1 MRGGILGTTTTTGG
15 NTGAGSGTTTGTIG
29 AGTSLGCVAHPTRMS
44 EKIRE
49 TRNCMKSEI
58 QNLAPILLRMIR
70 VCIMMACMTKNHIAI
85 ACLLAIIS
93 TSARAQEQVLNVYS
107 ARHYPTDEALYAN
120 FTKATGVKL
129 NRVDADD
136 AGILARLKA
145 EGTASPADIILLV
158 DASRLWRG
166 EIDGLFQPIRSK
178 VLEDAI
184 PPQLRGKPNA
194 TGETPWFGF
203 STRAR
208 VIVYDKLRVKKED
221 VDTYEKLGDPRNKGK
236 LCIRSGS
243 HPYNLSLFGSVTE
256 HLGEVST
263 EQWLK
268 GMVANMARS
277 PKGGDTDQIKG
288 AASGECGI
296 AVTNTYYL
304 ARIMRSNTAE
314 DQAIM
319 EKVGVVFPNQSSWGT
334 HVNIAGG
341 AMARN
346 AKHTVNAIQFLE
358 YLASAPA
365 QDHFANGNNEWP
377 VAKGV
382 KVSNPA
388 LQAMTGGSFKSE
400 TIPISVV
407 GMNQVKVQQM
417 LDRVGFK

>member
-1 MRGGILGTTTTTGG
+1 MK
-15 NTGAGSGTTTGTIG
+15 
-29 AGTSLGCVAHPTRMS
+29 TR
-44 EKIRE
+44 
-49 TRNCMKSEI
+49 
-58 QNLAPILLRMIR
+58 
-70 VCIMMACMTKNHIAI
+70 IAF
-85 ACLLAIIS
+85 ACLLSIVS
-93 TSARAQEQVLNVYS
+93 TTSMAQEQTLNIYS
-107 ARHYPTDEALYAN
+107 ARHYPTDEALYTN
-120 FTKATGVKL
+120 FTKTTGIKL

-166 EIDGLFQPIRSK
+166 ELDGLFQPIKSK
-178 VLEDAI
+178 VLDDAI
-184 PPQLRGKPNA
+184 PAQYRANA
-194 TGETPWFGF
+194 NASGETAWFGF

-208 VIVYDKLRVKKED
+208 VIVYDKIKVKKED
-221 VDTYEKLGDPRNKGK
+221 VDTYEELGDPKNKGK

-256 HLGEVST
+256 HLGDAAA

-268 GMVANMARS
+268 GMVANMARA
-277 PKGGDTDQIKG
+277 PKGGDTDQIK
-288 AASGECGI
+288 AVASGECGI
-296 AVTNTYYL
+296 AVSNTYYL
-304 ARIMRSNTAE
+304 ARLMRSTKPE
-314 DQAIM
+314 DQTVI
-319 EKVGVVFPNQSSWGT
+319 ERVGVVFPNQTTWGT

-341 AMARN
+341 AVAKN
-346 AKHTVNAIQFLE
+346 AKNPANAIKFLE
-358 YLASAPA
+358 YLASESA

-377 VAKGV
+377 AAKGI
-382 KVSNPA
+382 KISNPA